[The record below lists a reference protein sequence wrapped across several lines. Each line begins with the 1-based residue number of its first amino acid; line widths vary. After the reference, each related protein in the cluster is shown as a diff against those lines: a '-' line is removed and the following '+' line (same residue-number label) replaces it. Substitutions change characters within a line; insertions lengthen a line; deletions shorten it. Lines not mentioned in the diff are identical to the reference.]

1 MKVQHVGY
9 ARKSRNGRA
18 LKLDLSL
25 LKFLTAERYTG
36 KDGKEYVGLVVN
48 MSTLLDVLE
57 GRREVTGV
65 NQISIDIDKEKSGGK
80 SGNGKK

>member
-25 LKFLTAERYTG
+25 NGFLTANRYTG
-36 KDGKEYVGLVVN
+36 KDGKEYVGLLINV
-48 MSTLLDVLE
+48 SKLLDVLE
-57 GRREVTGV
+57 GRSEVIGV
-65 NQISIDIDKEKSGGK
+65 NQIENDG
-80 SGNGKK
+80 